1 MTAPLEFTR
10 SVVDFLGKAT
20 INTLTG
26 VRDVLSGSL
35 SAASSSLAQLTDK
48 PLVRFTNF
56 QEALQKA
63 AEQLGTA
70 NHVTSFGLATAI
82 QAVAEAFDRAGEG
95 LQIADEVTHKSLFEN
110 VYIGS
115 TTGTSFDALLK
126 TQIEASF
133 RMNDQDVTAAQV
145 ASDFRNSDLSR
156 PILLVPGLFCDDTMW
171 NAGNQNY
178 LDYFR
183 QKGCYPV
190 LIRMHPGLAISDNGK
205 KLFEL
210 LNAWFEQ
217 EQTPL
222 HILTYSNG
230 GLILRSALYLATI
243 EKSSWIQKIG
253 KVVTVSPPDGGSY
266 IEKIGFWLGAAL
278 RTIPSFGLQILGWI
292 GHMRSDAMKDLSHG
306 IIREEDRNTLHQI
319 SRYSANL
326 YHGELD
332 QIDAYLVYSLIS
344 DSNDPIRT
352 WLGDGVCEKRSL
364 EYLRDSVY
372 LKKLNPDSR
381 IHIIPGK
388 SHFQILGSSE
398 IKTILDAI
406 Y

>member
-1 MTAPLEFTR
+1 MTAPLEFTK
-10 SVVDFLGKAT
+10 SIVDFFGRAT
-20 INTLTG
+20 VNTLVG

-56 QEALQKA
+56 QEAIKKA
-63 AEQLGTA
+63 SEQLGTA

-82 QAVAEAFDRAGEG
+82 QAVTEAFDRAGEG
-95 LQIADEVTHKSLFEN
+95 LQIADEFTHKSLFEN

-115 TTGTSFDALLK
+115 TAGTSFDALLK

-133 RMNDQDVTAAQV
+133 RLNGQDVSAAAV
-145 ASDFRNSDLSR
+145 AEDFRASGLSK
-156 PILLVPGLFCDDTMW
+156 PLLLVPGLFCDDSMW
-171 NAGNQNY
+171 NAGNQTY
-178 LDYFR
+178 VDFFR
-183 QKGCYPV
+183 EKGYYPV
-190 LIRMHPGLAISDNGK
+190 LVRLHPGLAISENGK
-205 KLFEL
+205 KLFSL
-210 LNAWFEQ
+210 LDQWFD
-217 EQTPL
+217 QTNEKL
-222 HILTYSNG
+222 HVMAYSNG
-230 GLILRSALYLATI
+230 GLILRSALYLAGTN
-243 EKSSWIQKIG
+243 SRAWAGSIG
-253 KVVTVSPPDGGSY
+253 RVAFISPPDGGSY

-278 RTIPSFGLQILGWI
+278 RTIPSFGMQILGWI

-319 SRYSANL
+319 SRYTANL

-332 QIDAYLVYSLIS
+332 SVDAYLVYSLIS

-372 LKKLNPDSR
+372 LKKTDPEKR
-381 IHIIPGK
+381 IHVISGK
-388 SHFQILGSSE
+388 SHFQILGSPE
-398 IKTILDAI
+398 IWPILDSI

>member
-1 MTAPLEFTR
+1 MTAPLEFTK
-10 SVVDFLGKAT
+10 SIVDFFGRAT
-20 INTLTG
+20 VNTLVG

-35 SAASSSLAQLTDK
+35 SAASSSLSQLTDK

-56 QEALQKA
+56 QEAIKKA
-63 AEQLGTA
+63 SEQLGTA
-70 NHVTSFGLATAI
+70 NHVTSFGLAAAI
-82 QAVAEAFDRAGEG
+82 QAVTEAFDRAGEG
-95 LQIADEVTHKSLFEN
+95 LQIADEFTHKSLFEN

-115 TTGTSFDALLK
+115 TAGTSFDALLK

-133 RMNDQDVTAAQV
+133 RLNGQDVSAA
-145 ASDFRNSDLSR
+145 AAAEDFRASGLSK
-156 PILLVPGLFCDDTMW
+156 PVLLVPGLFCDDSMW
-171 NAGNQNY
+171 NAGNQTY
-178 LDYFR
+178 VDFFR
-183 QKGCYPV
+183 KKGYYPV
-190 LIRMHPGLAISDNGK
+190 LIRLHPGLAISDNGK
-205 KLFEL
+205 KLFGL
-210 LNAWFEQ
+210 MDQWFEQ
-217 EQTPL
+217 SGEKL
-222 HILTYSNG
+222 HIMAYSNG
-230 GLILRSALYLATI
+230 GLILRSALYLASVHSRPWP
-243 EKSSWIQKIG
+243 ESIG
-253 KVVTVSPPDGGSY
+253 RVACISPPDGGSY

-278 RTIPSFGLQILGWI
+278 RTIPSFGMQILGWL

-332 QIDAYLVYSLIS
+332 NIDAYLVYSLIS

-372 LKKLNPDSR
+372 LKKPNPEKR
-381 IHIIPGK
+381 IHVISGK
-388 SHFQILGSSE
+388 SHFQVLGSQE
-398 IKTILDAI
+398 IWGILESI

>member
-1 MTAPLEFTR
+1 MPAPLEFTK
-10 SVVDFLGKAT
+10 SIVDFFGRAT
-20 INTLTG
+20 VNTLVG

-35 SAASSSLAQLTDK
+35 SAASTSLSQLTDK

-56 QEALQKA
+56 QEALRKA
-63 AEQLGTA
+63 SDQLGTA

-82 QAVAEAFDRAGEG
+82 QAVTEAFDRAGEG
-95 LQIADEVTHKSLFEN
+95 LQIADEFTHKSLFEN

-115 TTGTSFDALLK
+115 TAGTSFDALLK

-133 RMNDQDVTAAQV
+133 RLGGEDVSAASV
-145 ASDFRNSDLSR
+145 AADYRASGLTK
-156 PILLVPGLFCDDTMW
+156 PLLLVPGLFCDDTMW
-171 NAGNQNY
+171 NAGNQTY
-178 LDYFR
+178 VDFFR
-183 QKGCYPV
+183 KKGYYPV
-190 LIRMHPGLAISDNGK
+190 LIRMHPGLAISENGK
-205 KLFEL
+205 KLHTL
-210 LNAWFEQ
+210 MNQWFTESQ
-217 EQTPL
+217 DKL
-222 HILTYSNG
+222 HVMAYSNG
-230 GLILRSALYLATI
+230 GLILRSALYLASTGNDSWR
-243 EKSSWIQKIG
+243 SSFG
-253 KVVTVSPPDGGSY
+253 KVVSINPPDGGSY

-278 RTIPSFGLQILGWI
+278 RTIPDFGMQILGWI

-332 QIDAYLVYSLIS
+332 SLDAYLVYSLIS

-372 LKKLNPDSR
+372 LKKPNPETR
-381 IHIIPGK
+381 IHVIPGK
-388 SHFQILGSSE
+388 SHFQVLGSQE
-398 IKTILDAI
+398 IWKILDTI